1 MLDYINQRLDELSAE
16 KDELKKYQDLDRKKR
31 ALEYAMYDTELH
43 EAQDKLVKVSNANT
57 LLYLL
62 ILTPT
67 PQLDL
72 ERSEMSQ
79 NASVSHKMSMEKYA
93 EIRRL
98 EKEVKTLTAQLQTH
112 RDERDLLD
120 AEKQDLLRAKAKM
133 DIDVGESRDK
143 KKREADRVVSD
154 LPSSFSSSSL

>member
-1 MLDYINQRLDELSAE
+1 
-16 KDELKKYQDLDRKKR
+16 
-31 ALEYAMYDTELH
+31 
-43 EAQDKLVKVSNANT
+43 
-57 LLYLL
+57 
-62 ILTPT
+62 
-67 PQLDL
+67 
-72 ERSEMSQ
+72 
-79 NASVSHKMSMEKYA
+79 MSMEKYA